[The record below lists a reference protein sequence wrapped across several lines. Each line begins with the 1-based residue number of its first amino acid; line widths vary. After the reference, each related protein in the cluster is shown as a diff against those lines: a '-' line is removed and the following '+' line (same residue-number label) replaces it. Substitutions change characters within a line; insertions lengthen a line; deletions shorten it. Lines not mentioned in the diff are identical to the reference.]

1 MEYMWLVI
9 QSLDWSSIT
18 LGLILAGISALALY
32 IRKRR
37 KRIKAWWAERRAHS
51 AALRQLPMSLMEAR
65 DNFRTLVE
73 SNARTT
79 LQFTNIDEQLK
90 SQTATL
96 HSQNVMLADITA
108 MAHGR
113 MELDSKPLFVCD
125 NTGRNRYVNTAYA
138 RMVGCGRDEL
148 TGYGYYRFIPT
159 ALNPTYLTGF
169 ATAALQHRTFEEVL
183 IMVRP
188 DGTKFAAR
196 VRIVPHPE
204 DVPPATHWN
213 GMLVFLHEVE
223 EDDE

>member
-9 QSLDWSSIT
+9 QSLDWSSIV
-18 LGLILAGISALALY
+18 LGLILAGISGAFLF

-37 KRIKAWWAERRAHS
+37 KRINAWWEERKAHS

-73 SNARTT
+73 SNTRTT
-79 LQFTNIDEQLK
+79 LQFTAIDEQLK
-90 SQTATL
+90 NQTSTL
-96 HSQNVMLADITA
+96 ESQNVMLADITA

-148 TGYGYYRFIPT
+148 TGYGYYRFIIPNS
-159 ALNPTYLTGF
+159 LNPTYLTGF
-169 ATAALQHRTFEEVL
+169 ATAALQHRTFEETI

-188 DGTKFAAR
+188 DGTKFACR
-196 VRIVPHPE
+196 IRIVPYPE

-213 GMLVFLHEVE
+213 GMLVFLHEVP
-223 EDDE
+223 DDD

>member
-9 QSLDWSSIT
+9 QSLDWSSIV
-18 LGLILAGISALALY
+18 LGLILAAVSGLA
-32 IRKRR
+32 IFVRKRR
-37 KRIKAWWAERRAHS
+37 KRIAAWWKARREHRRAV
-51 AALRQLPMSLMEAR
+51 RQLPMSLMEAR
-65 DNFRTLVE
+65 DNFKTLVE
-73 SNARTT
+73 SNMRTT
-79 LQFTNIDEQLK
+79 LQFTAIDEQLK
-90 SQTATL
+90 GQTHTL
-96 HSQNVMLADITA
+96 ENQNVMLADITA

-148 TGYGYYRFIPT
+148 TGYGYYRFIPNS
-159 ALNPTYLTGF
+159 LNPTYLTGF
-169 ATAALQHRTFEEVL
+169 ATAALQHRTFEEEI

-204 DVPPATHWN
+204 DLPPATHWN
-213 GMLVFLHEVE
+213 GRLDFMHEVP
-223 EDDE
+223 DDG

>member
-9 QSLDWSSIT
+9 QSLDWSSIV
-18 LGLILAGISALALY
+18 LGLILAAVSGLA
-32 IRKRR
+32 IFVRKRR
-37 KRIKAWWAERRAHS
+37 KRIAAWWEYRKKHRE
-51 AALRQLPMSLMEAR
+51 ALRLMPMSLIEAR

-73 SNARTT
+73 SNTRTT
-79 LQFTNIDEQLK
+79 LQFTAIDEQLK
-90 SQTATL
+90 NQTSTL
-96 HSQNVMLADITA
+96 ENQNVMLADITA
-108 MAHGR
+108 MSHGR

-148 TGYGYYRFIPT
+148 AGYGYYRFIPNS
-159 ALNPTYLTGF
+159 LNPTYLTGF

-204 DVPPATHWN
+204 DLPPATHWN
-213 GMLVFLHEVE
+213 GMLVFLHEVP
-223 EDDE
+223 DDE

>member
-18 LGLILAGISALALY
+18 LGLILAGISALALF

-37 KRIKAWWAERRAHS
+37 KRIAAWWKARQEHS

-73 SNARTT
+73 SNTRTT
-79 LQFTNIDEQLK
+79 LQFTAIDEQLK
-90 SQTATL
+90 GQTSTL
-96 HSQNVMLADITA
+96 QSQNVMLADITA

-159 ALNPTYLTGF
+159 SLNPTYLTGF
-169 ATAALQHRTFEEVL
+169 AAAALQHRTFEEVL

-196 VRIVPHPE
+196 VRIVPHPQ

-213 GMLVFLHEVE
+213 GMLVFLHEVT
-223 EDDE
+223 DDE

>member
-37 KRIKAWWAERRAHS
+37 KRIAAWWKARQEHRRAV
-51 AALRQLPMSLMEAR
+51 RQLPMSLMEAR
-65 DNFRTLVE
+65 DNFKTLVD
-73 SNARTT
+73 SNMRTT
-79 LQFTNIDEQLK
+79 LQFTAIDEQLK
-90 SQTATL
+90 GQTTTL
-96 HSQNVMLADITA
+96 ESQNVMLADITA

-113 MELDSKPLFVCD
+113 MELDTKPLFVCD

-148 TGYGYYRFIPT
+148 TGFGYYRFIPNS
-159 ALNPTYLTGF
+159 LNPTYLTGF

-188 DGTKFAAR
+188 DGTKFACR
-196 VRIVPHPE
+196 IRIVPHPE

-213 GMLVFLHEVE
+213 GTLDFMHEVE